1 MSQPVETASGGPD
14 LGQTPLGTVLV
25 ASGDTDLLL
34 DIEGELRVEGYE
46 VIMTRDGGGALRL
59 ARKHFPTLLIL
70 DASLPGP
77 SGVEVSRRLR
87 SDWRFLDRGI
97 VLLSGEPLSAQR
109 ELLMAGADDVVS
121 KPVDPEALAD
131 RVSLAFRR
139 LQEMGTSSP
148 LSGLPGNPSIER
160 ELRRRTSQGLGVALA
175 YLDIDDFKA
184 FNDHYGFFRGDEM
197 IRALADVI
205 REAAGGRTDAF
216 VGHVGGDDFVL
227 LAPPDQIEHIA
238 REVVS
243 SFEAVVSQLYDP
255 EDAARGWIEARD
267 RQGRQRRS
275 GLLTLSV
282 GVALASDGAPADHRL
297 LIDAATEMKRYAKT
311 RPGSVIAVDRRTAE
325 RPAVPTGTPRL
336 VRARG
341 RRGRAAQ
348 RGRRV
353 LTVLAATLLLAGV
366 MAGPAFAMVE
376 NSSPGEILWP
386 LKLRIESIRLALEG
400 DATKDVLLHLEFA
413 SRRTMELQVVV
424 LRGETSLVRTV
435 VEDLERHNRS
445 AVFLLE
451 EAEASGLARLE
462 MFARAATVFRTNV
475 ITLQE
480 LLSTECPEPAQAKSR
495 PAACPELRAALGSS
509 NEALDTVDG
518 DGGTPGNAGEEPT
531 LEEPP
536 RPDGGGDGGQEPG
549 PVVEVPPPD
558 QGEPVED
565 PGTAP
570 PPPPEEDPADTP
582 PPTEEPPPVE
592 ETPPPTDGEEPPGL
606 EDGTEPPGLDGT
618 TPAAPDPPPDP
629 GTG

>member
-197 IRALADVI
+197 IRALADVM

-238 REVVS
+238 RGVVS
-243 SFEAVVSQLYDP
+243 SFEAVVPQLYDP
-255 EDAARGWIEARD
+255 EDAARGWIVARE

-341 RRGRAAQ
+341 RRRRAAG

-353 LTVLAATLLLAGV
+353 LTVLAAAFLLGGV

-376 NSSPGEILWP
+376 NSAPGEILWP
-386 LKLRIESIRLALEG
+386 LKLRIEGIRLALEG
-400 DATKDVLLHLEFA
+400 DSTGDVLLHLEFA
-413 SRRTMELQVVV
+413 SRRIRELQVVFPE
-424 LRGETSLVRTV
+424 GETSLVGTV
-435 VEDLERHNRS
+435 VDNLDGHTQS
-445 AVFLLE
+445 AVDIMRESPNIDLPRPMLRVQA
-451 EAEASGLARLE
+451 AE
-462 MFARAATVFRTNV
+462 VFRQNV
-475 ITLQE
+475 QVLET
-480 LLSTECPEPAQAKSR
+480 LLST
-495 PAACPELRAALGSS
+495 ACEGSDLRLG
-509 NEALDTVDG
+509 
-518 DGGTPGNAGEEPT
+518 P
-531 LEEPP
+531 
-536 RPDGGGDGGQEPG
+536 
-549 PVVEVPPPD
+549 
-558 QGEPVED
+558 
-565 PGTAP
+565 
-570 PPPPEEDPADTP
+570 
-582 PPTEEPPPVE
+582 
-592 ETPPPTDGEEPPGL
+592 
-606 EDGTEPPGLDGT
+606 
-618 TPAAPDPPPDP
+618 
-629 GTG
+629 